1 VRTCGGVRVKDK
13 SPLAVFFLI
22 STVPEALMISVAV
35 TGVALLMFGAVKG
48 YLTGHYSA
56 GVRSAT

>member
-1 VRTCGGVRVKDK
+1 
-13 SPLAVFFLI
+13 
-22 STVPEALMISVAV
+22 MISVAV